1 MISTAKTCKKK
12 NSKKIYFPLLVL
24 LLAFQK
30 EKKSQ
35 KNIFLRILAFNK
47 TLVRAFL

>member
-12 NSKKIYFPLLVL
+12 YISFLLLVL

-35 KNIFLRILAFNK
+35 KNIFLRNLAFNK
-47 TLVRAFL
+47 TLVRAFS